1 MPLETWEGESPFYGL
16 VSKNKFNL
24 VITMAW
30 ESRGRVCL
38 PYNPLISLWV
48 HLRVR
53 EGDLLGWEKLIDDK
67 LVEENL
73 SINGTTQFG
82 NLLKTCQKR

>member
-1 MPLETWEGESPFYGL
+1 MDLARKHLVVAIGNPPNLDWEDP
-16 VSKNKFNL
+16 
-24 VITMAW
+24 
-30 ESRGRVCL
+30 
-38 PYNPLISLWV
+38 
-48 HLRVR
+48 RVR

-73 SINGTTQFG
+73 SINGTKQFG